1 MLRPLLPDDPT
12 AIGPFVLHGRL
23 GAGGMGV
30 VFQGFGP
37 DGSVVAIKMPH
48 VELARDPEF
57 RARFRQEVTA
67 AQRVHGRRIAEVV
80 AADIHAERPWLA
92 NSFVSGESMA
102 QAIREHGAMSPAQL
116 YDFASGLAEALDCI
130 HGAEVIHRDLKPDNI
145 ILSWDG
151 PRVIDFGIARITDAT
166 RLTEPGRIIG
176 TLAWM
181 PPEMLGNREVGPP
194 ADIFAWGALVAFAAT
209 GRPPFR
215 ADTQAAVIARIIRDD
230 PDLAGV
236 PGRYRRMVVAA
247 MDKDPDARPT
257 APELVNF
264 LAAQARDEQSGRR
277 KTVVAPS
284 GGEVG
289 VSESAEVTLVE
300 PDRAAMPESDGPASS
315 VPEDIAFSETD
326 EVMVAS
332 DDPHLLSADP
342 QPRRNTLP
350 STPPVSR
357 NDILTP
363 QRQPVGAT
371 EPPTPATASDP
382 FGRTWVVVAIIVLS
396 LFGYGLLF
404 GPIAI
409 VRGIRERVYARRA
422 FVAPPLSAAR
432 WLRFGWISLAISIVV
447 IAVALTAR

>member
-23 GAGGMGV
+23 GAGGMGI

-80 AADIHAERPWLA
+80 AADIDAERPWLA

-102 QAIREHGAMSPAQL
+102 DAIRDHGAMSAAQL
-116 YDFASGLAEALDCI
+116 YDFASGLAEALECI
-130 HGAEVIHRDLKPDNI
+130 HGADVTHRDLKPDNI

-181 PPEMLGNREVGPP
+181 PPEMLGNQEVGPP

-209 GRPPFR
+209 GRPPFH
-215 ADTQAAVIARIIRDD
+215 ADSQAAVIARIIRDD
-230 PDLAGV
+230 PDLTGV

-247 MDKDPDARPT
+247 MNKDPDARPT
-257 APELVNF
+257 AGALVEF

-277 KTVVAPS
+277 KTVMAPS
-284 GGEVG
+284 AGEVG
-289 VSESAEVTLVE
+289 VSESGEATVPE
-300 PDRAAMPESDGPASS
+300 PADVASS
-315 VPEDIAFSETD
+315 VPD
-326 EVMVAS
+326 EVVLSEPDEATERLTP
-332 DDPHLLSADP
+332 DEPRPWSADP
-342 QPRRNTLP
+342 QPCRDTSLP
-350 STPPVSR
+350 SAPVSR
-357 NDILTP
+357 NNVVTP
-363 QRQPVGAT
+363 QRQPIVAAM
-371 EPPTPATASDP
+371 PPAPVAASDP
-382 FGRTWVVVAIIVLS
+382 IARTWVAVTLIVLS
-396 LFGYGLLF
+396 LFGFGLVL

-422 FVAPPLSAAR
+422 FIAPPLSAAR
-432 WLRFGWISLAISIVV
+432 SLRLGWISLAISIVMIV
-447 IAVALTAR
+447 VALTSR

>member
-48 VELARDPEF
+48 VELTRDPEF

-80 AADIHAERPWLA
+80 AADIDAERPWLA

-102 QAIREHGAMSPAQL
+102 QAIREHGALSPAQL
-116 YDFASGLAEALDCI
+116 YDFASGLAEALESI
-130 HGAEVIHRDLKPDNI
+130 HGAQVIHRDLKPDNI

-181 PPEMLGNREVGPP
+181 PPEMLGNQEVGPP

-209 GRPPFR
+209 GRPPFH

-230 PDLAGV
+230 PDLTGV

-247 MDKDPDARPT
+247 MNKEPDDRPT
-257 APELVNF
+257 ARELVDF

-284 GGEVG
+284 AGEVG
-289 VSESAEVTLVE
+289 VSEPDEITVPESDEATLPQPDDVISSVADEVEFEPDEATVLVE
-300 PDRAAMPESDGPASS
+300 PDEPRMPYAE
-315 VPEDIAFSETD
+315 PE
-326 EVMVAS
+326 
-332 DDPHLLSADP
+332 
-342 QPRRNTLP
+342 RRRDT
-350 STPPVSR
+350 TPPIAPALR
-357 NDILTP
+357 NPVVTP
-363 QRQPVGAT
+363 LRQPTGIAV
-371 EPPTPATASDP
+371 PPARIARTP
-382 FGRTWVVVAIIVLS
+382 VVATIVLS
-396 LFGYGLLF
+396 LLGFGLLL

-409 VRGIRERVYARRA
+409 VRGIRERIYARRA
-422 FVAPPLSAAR
+422 FVAPPPSAAISIR
-432 WLRFGWISLAISIVV
+432 LGWISLAISIVTIV
-447 IAVALTAR
+447 VAILNR